1 MWFLLVLILGIGALA
16 IWMWKR
22 PDPVKRDQAK
32 AVQHDLW
39 IEQIDAQ
46 LKHAARL
53 SSDPEHPN
61 YERAY
66 QIYQGLAQQQEI
78 PQAYVGMGLMHLQGL
93 GHEQNTEKAISYLDK
108 AFRLGSDEAAYH
120 LGQIHEGDAYQQADP
135 EKALY
140 WYRHAVSRGNLDAQY
155 RITELSSTEGQPQ
168 NEMTAEKQ
176 RLALFIQ
183 NAGQGHAN
191 SQYQLAQYYLAD
203 STTQDLVQGIHYLF
217 LAAQQ
222 DHLAANQQIADDY
235 AHGQILPQDLTQSLQ
250 FIKRCIRLGDQ
261 KGLYDY
267 YAGVLQGRI
276 DTDQRQ
282 RVFQH
287 LLQQS
292 KEHADAQAKTLIG
305 LAYFHGWYVDKNETM
320 AFRYWSEAANSQ
332 HTPALCMIAA
342 LYFEQHL
349 VANEPQKAFEL
360 YQAAYQLSPD
370 DVSARMGLALCYL
383 NGVGT
388 VKDIAKATQMIQ
400 SAAQHYW
407 QIVAQSEA
415 DLIYIV
421 GWFYSLAEY
430 PLPTRDKAVQYLN
443 QAVAKGSKEA
453 AWFLYQA
460 LSGIY
465 PVFVNNLELANRYLH
480 QAAQLGHAQAQAE
493 LGLKYLE
500 GQQIAQDI
508 ALGLSYLQKAAAQ
521 QNGVALNALGEAC
534 EQGQGVESNIEQ
546 AVQYYQQAAAQVN
559 ADAYSHLGRLYIKGI
574 GVERDIGIAQDW
586 LEKGSLLGHERST
599 ELLKN
604 VNAYLQMK

>member
-93 GHEQNTEKAISYLDK
+93 GHEQNTEKAISYLEK
-108 AFRLGSDEAAYH
+108 AFRLGSDDAAYH
-120 LGQIHEGDAYQQADP
+120 LGQIHEGEAYQQADP

-140 WYRHAVSRGNLDAQY
+140 WYRHAVARGNLDAQY
-155 RITELSSTEGQPQ
+155 HITELSSTEDHQ
-168 NEMTAEKQ
+168 NETAAETQ
-176 RLALFIQ
+176 RLALLIQ

-191 SQYQLAQYYLAD
+191 SQYQLAQYYLTD
-203 STTQDLVQGIHYLF
+203 SATQDLVQGIHYLF

-222 DHLAANQQIADDY
+222 DHLAANQQIANSY
-235 AHGQILPQDLTQSLQ
+235 ARGQILPQDLTQSLQ
-250 FIKRCIRLGDQ
+250 FIKRCISLADQ

-292 KEHADAQAKTLIG
+292 KEHADAHAKTLIG

-320 AFRYWSEAANSQ
+320 AFRYWAEAANSQ
-332 HTPALCMIAA
+332 HAPALCMIAA

-400 SAAQHYW
+400 NAAQQYW
-407 QIVAQSEA
+407 QIEAQSEA
-415 DLIYIV
+415 DLIYSV
-421 GWFYSLAEY
+421 GRFYSLVEY
-430 PLPTRDKAVQYLN
+430 PLPTRDKAIQYLN

-465 PVFVNNLELANRYLH
+465 PVFINNAELANRYLH

-493 LGLKYLE
+493 LGLKYLQ

-521 QNGVALNALGEAC
+521 QNGVALNALGESY

-559 ADAYSHLGRLYIKGI
+559 ADAYSHLGRLYTKGI
-574 GVERDIGIAQDW
+574 GVARDIGIARDW
-586 LEKGSLLGHERST
+586 LEKGSLLGHERSI